1 MQMKPLF
8 RNLQQKTASVS
19 LCMLLVLACISTAL
33 QGLNAV
39 ACNQN
44 HLHVVTQ
51 YHQHHVASHTHQCS
65 SCQHSHQAAC
75 EHQHDSELA
84 LGDEL
89 HLLKQSDDHDHDLA
103 LSCYGFAHYATLYVL
118 AAQPATA
125 TLVDARAPPPFAQAL
140 LDKQHTELLM

>member
-8 RNLQQKTASVS
+8 RNLQQKAASIS

-44 HLHVVTQ
+44 HLHVVAQ
-51 YHQHHVASHTHQCS
+51 YHQHHVASHAHHCS
-65 SCQHSHQAAC
+65 SCQHSHLTAC
-75 EHQHDSELA
+75 EHQHDNELA

-89 HLLKQSDDHDHDLA
+89 HLLKQSDDHDDHVMPAMIGLA
-103 LSCYGFAHYATLYVL
+103 HHAILCEIAPTRVVEHRHT
-118 AAQPATA
+118 
-125 TLVDARAPPPFAQAL
+125 ARAPPPYRQTL
-140 LDKQHTELLM
+140 LRKQHTELLI